1 MIIWWLYEVLLLLLL
16 LPLLSLLP
24 VAVRLVETIGLLNGL
39 GTNVVNEQLQVETPP
54 QQSASSINTEYTVII
69 STLLFSGGFPY
80 GSAPLFQ
87 SMHKNKVKQRLFV
100 LLPASRHRMGTEPKL
115 KEKKIDPPQSV
126 MNTISARG
134 KTPESP
140 DSGCE
145 LCVSRKSYV
154 ARQQP
159 DPRHCED
166 SSARSFSDS
175 LDLTTRY
182 HYKSR
187 NLSDAHVLGGRRN
200 KVGENS
206 RTPKI
211 SGRICLVK
219 SAISSDKS
227 LTSTL
232 LSSTR
237 DIGRKHIQRIKYN
250 VPASKNDDAA
260 Q

>member
-1 MIIWWLYEVLLLLLL
+1 MD
-16 LPLLSLLP
+16 
-24 VAVRLVETIGLLNGL
+24 
-39 GTNVVNEQLQVETPP
+39 
-54 QQSASSINTEYTVII
+54 
-69 STLLFSGGFPY
+69 
-80 GSAPLFQ
+80 
-87 SMHKNKVKQRLFV
+87 H
-100 LLPASRHRMGTEPKL
+100 
-115 KEKKIDPPQSV
+115 
-126 MNTISARG
+126 
-134 KTPESP
+134 
-140 DSGCE
+140 
-145 LCVSRKSYV
+145 
-154 ARQQP
+154 
-159 DPRHCED
+159 
-166 SSARSFSDS
+166 
-175 LDLTTRY
+175 
-182 HYKSR
+182 
-187 NLSDAHVLGGRRN
+187 RN